1 MPYTAQERANALR
14 YALALMRDRLTVEAP
29 LNAAAIQRHIDALI
43 ELVATAPPY
52 EDPAFTDDDPST
64 VPEGTGDTW
73 GPPLRKPVR

>member
-1 MPYTAQERANALR
+1 MPYTAQERAHALA
-14 YALALMRDRLTVEAP
+14 YALALMRNRLPVEAP

-43 ELVATAPPY
+43 ELVATAPPF
-52 EDPAFTDDDPST
+52 EDDEPST